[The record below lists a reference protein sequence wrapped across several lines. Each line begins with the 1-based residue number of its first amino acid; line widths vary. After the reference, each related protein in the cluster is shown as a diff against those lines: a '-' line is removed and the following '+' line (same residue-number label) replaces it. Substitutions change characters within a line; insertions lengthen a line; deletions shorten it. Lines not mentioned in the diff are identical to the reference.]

1 MGAFRRLEV
10 AIAAVL
16 AAVFPAMAGH
26 DADTIAFYSFKE
38 GADGTSAQGVSV
50 TNDIDSSLYPGTVS
64 ILSSATVDGSV
75 TYSDDVPGKYIFAG
89 KDGSLICSD
98 PKSLHFSGDLGLNNN
113 APTAGGNVSFA
124 NLGTA
129 LSGLDEWTVE
139 FFWKSYSGEYPGNT
153 TSYRGIKWN
162 CGMVC
167 TNATYPAGAP
177 APIGLNMPENK
188 NSMRLWAGNDGM
200 NVNWYTSSILYRYSA
215 TDWPDDGDHVLY
227 DGLWHHIAVTY
238 NKSTGLVR
246 AKGDYC
252 VPDHKWRQGNT
263 FICTNVTLSTS
274 EPLDLGCF
282 RFRGRFACLRVTSR
296 VLSETEYMYV
306 SNDPNFYPDKG
317 DTVFHWRLDGE
328 NGVVLANGVT
338 IASSSVKTYR
348 DINTNIFYGTANV
361 IVPASFNGSGVVYA
375 DANAAP
381 MWTNSVPHPK
391 KTLVTDGEGK
401 TAPAF
406 GETTGSIRLEPAAV
420 YDKDNWMK
428 STPGIYAPC
437 NNYNVITAGSFTCEC
452 FFRFDRIGWLAKN
465 IVAGYPRFGIM
476 GSYNDSH
483 NFEWKLFADFARAKE
498 NGRPDETTPL
508 RVQFQAYLVNNGT
521 WTLKSPPQ
529 CHYKARKV
537 FCGRQVA
544 SLRRSVR

>member
-1 MGAFRRLEV
+1 
-10 AIAAVL
+10 
-16 AAVFPAMAGH
+16 
-26 DADTIAFYSFKE
+26 
-38 GADGTSAQGVSV
+38 
-50 TNDIDSSLYPGTVS
+50 
-64 ILSSATVDGSV
+64 
-75 TYSDDVPGKYIFAG
+75 
-89 KDGSLICSD
+89 
-98 PKSLHFSGDLGLNNN
+98 
-113 APTAGGNVSFA
+113 
-124 NLGTA
+124 
-129 LSGLDEWTVE
+129 
-139 FFWKSYSGEYPGNT
+139 
-153 TSYRGIKWN
+153 
-162 CGMVC
+162 
-167 TNATYPAGAP
+167 
-177 APIGLNMPENK
+177 
-188 NSMRLWAGNDGM
+188 
-200 NVNWYTSSILYRYSA
+200 
-215 TDWPDDGDHVLY
+215 
-227 DGLWHHIAVTY
+227 
-238 NKSTGLVR
+238 
-246 AKGDYC
+246 
-252 VPDHKWRQGNT
+252 
-263 FICTNVTLSTS
+263 
-274 EPLDLGCF
+274 
-282 RFRGRFACLRVTSR
+282 
-296 VLSETEYMYV
+296 
-306 SNDPNFYPDKG
+306 
-317 DTVFHWRLDGE
+317 
-328 NGVVLANGVT
+328 
-338 IASSSVKTYR
+338 
-348 DINTNIFYGTANV
+348 
-361 IVPASFNGSGVVYA
+361 
-375 DANAAP
+375 